1 MRHKQNKINMFVA
14 EKGHLNKIKIN
25 VFVAEKGHLNKIKIN
40 VCNCC

>member
-1 MRHKQNKINMFVA
+1 VFVA